1 VSEKYEL
8 IDAEKAIYPI
18 VKMCV
23 WLGVARSGFY
33 EWRDRPLLATAEQR
47 AEIPGLVCAV
57 VDEFEERYGSRKIR
71 VELARRGVLIAPP
84 VADDDRPC
92 RLCRSG

>member
-33 EWRDRPLLATAEQR
+33 EWRDRPLSATAERR
-47 AEIPGLVCAV
+47 AEITGLVCAV
-57 VDEFEERYGSRKIR
+57 VAVARKLATLLHRLWVTGERYHALG
-71 VELARRGVLIAPP
+71 APSEE
-84 VADDDRPC
+84 VQAA
-92 RLCRSG
+92 